1 MKDEFQ
7 RNIDYLRLS
16 LTDACNL
23 RCAYCKKHDGKR
35 SFLEMP
41 DIMRLLPAFREAGIK
56 KIRLTGGEPL
66 LHPDISRIV
75 RACYDLKFED
85 IAITTNALL
94 LNEKA
99 SNLRENGL
107 NRVNISLNSLNPEN
121 YRRITGV
128 DGLQRVYEGI
138 DAAEKAGFDP
148 IKINTVLM
156 RGKNDREI
164 CDFIMLAKEKPY
176 QIRFIEYMSMGAD
189 INDDIRIT
197 QDEIINKFPNLKPHP
212 EEDTPTVQIYRAEGY
227 AGTIGFISPVSKP
240 FCMKC
245 TRLRVTSALTL
256 RPCLGSNDEIDLRTA
271 ISDGRLQQVIA
282 QAIKEKPSQGFCC
295 GFITERPMSEI
306 GG

>member
-1 MKDEFQ
+1 MKDEYQ

-23 RCAYCKKHDGKR
+23 RCAYCKKPDGGA

-41 DIMRLLPAFREAGIK
+41 DIMQLLPAFREAGIK

-66 LHPDISRIV
+66 LHPDISKIV
-75 RACYDLKFED
+75 RACSDLKFED
-85 IAITTNALL
+85 IVVTTNALL
-94 LNEKA
+94 LKEKA
-99 SNLRENGL
+99 LNLRESGL
-107 NRVNISLNSLNPEN
+107 NRINISLNSLNSEN

-128 DGLQRVYEGI
+128 NGLQRVYEGI
-138 DAAEKAGFDP
+138 DASEKAGFDP

-156 RGKNDREI
+156 RGKNDREV

-189 INDDIRIT
+189 ISDDIRIM
-197 QDEIINKFPNLKPHP
+197 QDEILNEFPNLRPRP
-212 EEDTPTVQIYRAEGY
+212 EEDTPTVQIYSAEGY
-227 AGTIGFISPVSKP
+227 AGTIGFISPVSRP

-271 ISDGRLQQVIA
+271 ISEDRLTQVIT
-282 QAIKEKPSQGFCC
+282 QAIKEKPKQGFCS
-295 GFITERPMSEI
+295 GFITQRPMSEI